1 MAFVA
6 VYSLWALLEFAQLDA
21 SCTSIFTILYYTYAS
36 VLYEIK
42 NGGNILVQ
50 MACMKVSITSKCLW

>member
-1 MAFVA
+1 
-6 VYSLWALLEFAQLDA
+6 LLELGASFALPF
-21 SCTSIFTILYYTYAS
+21 SPYFYYTYAS

-50 MACMKVSITSKCLW
+50 MACMKVSIISKCLWWDLLRDLRV